1 MALRGFIWQ
10 LGALGLLALGC
21 GKSSA
26 DVLLEPPIAVDSGVA
41 PDDAYLQTEVKNFG
55 FVQLHVSRGNQI
67 IAMRTIM
74 NVQALPTVES
84 GTLFLT
90 TGLQPGGQNYDPIDN
105 GVLETVLTWGSTCA
119 PNAPSG
125 PLTTWW
131 VSGQYVNTY
140 GNYAGYTGCHGGQG
154 MLVQVGDPLSIHL
167 SLAGTV
173 WTTDI
178 EDLATGESVTFPWDL
193 LGQSQNYAQF
203 WLDPASTEPVADA
216 IFNATT
222 ITFAQP
228 EPEACQPAVR
238 GHNDFFSNPRV
249 SSDGTQCSIDRIVL
263 RAQGVPATSQN

>member
-1 MALRGFIWQ
+1 MHRGFLWL

-26 DVLLEPPIAVDSGVA
+26 DVLLEPPAAADSGVA
-41 PDDAYLQTEVKNFG
+41 PDDAYLQTAAKNFG
-55 FVQLHVSRGNQI
+55 YVQLHVSRGNQI
-67 IAMRTIM
+67 VAFRTIM
-74 NVQALPTVES
+74 NVPAVPTATA

-105 GVLETVLTWGSTCA
+105 GVLEAVLTWGSTCA

-125 PLTTWW
+125 ASTSFWI
-131 VSGQYVNTY
+131 SGQYVNTY
-140 GNYAGYTGCHGGQG
+140 GNYAGYTGCHGGEG

-167 SLAGTV
+167 TLAGTV

-178 EDLATGESVTFPWDL
+178 EDLGTGGDVTFTWDL

-203 WLDPASTEPVADA
+203 WLDPASTEPVADS

-222 ITFAQP
+222 ITFAEP
-228 EPEACQPAVR
+228 EPDACLPDLR
-238 GHNDFFSNPRV
+238 GHTDFFSNPRV
-249 SSDGTQCSIDRIVL
+249 SSDGTQCSIERIVL